1 LKGGSLLSEW
11 IAWFRTILYNRTM
24 IALLFI
30 SNLIGTIGGYMWYGE
45 QLIYTYENQSAWYLP
60 FVPDSPT
67 ASLFFTVAMLLLLL
81 DKSLR
86 DSFLGGLVVAF
97 GMITSVK
104 YGIWAVTMIFAGA
117 AQGDI
122 LVWQDWML
130 VTTHVGMAL
139 EALLF
144 VGLFALRPAQF
155 ILVAIWMYTNDFLD
169 YHRNIY
175 PWLPK
180 VLLDDLASIEAF
192 TLTLSLF
199 SLFLVAIVYRWSK
212 NGQPLIR

>member
-1 LKGGSLLSEW
+1 
-11 IAWFRTILYNRTM
+11 M
-24 IALLFI
+24 IVLLFI
-30 SNLIGTIGGYMWYGE
+30 VNFLGTIGGYMWYGD
-45 QLIYTYENQSAWYLP
+45 QLVSTLETHGFWYLP

-67 ASLFFTVAMLLLLL
+67 ASLFFTVALLLLL
-81 DKSLR
+81 ILDRRLR
-86 DSFLGGLVVAF
+86 DSFLGGLAVAF

-130 VTTHVGMAL
+130 VVSHLGMAF

-144 VGLFALRPAQF
+144 VGLFLLRPLQVV
-155 ILVAIWMYTNDFLD
+155 LVAIWMLINDLLD
-169 YHRNIY
+169 YHREIY

-180 VLLDDLASIEAF
+180 VLRDDLGSIEAF
-192 TLTLSLF
+192 TLSLSFF
-199 SLFLVAIVYRWSK
+199 SLVAIVIVHRWSK
-212 NGQPLIR
+212 SGQSPIR